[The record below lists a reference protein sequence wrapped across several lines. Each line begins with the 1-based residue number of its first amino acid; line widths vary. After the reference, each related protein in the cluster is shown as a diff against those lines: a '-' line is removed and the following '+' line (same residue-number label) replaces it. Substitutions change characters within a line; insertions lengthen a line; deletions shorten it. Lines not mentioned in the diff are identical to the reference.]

1 MVSQPPAPGR
11 AAVSGGVRLRL
22 LGAQS
27 PNESQQCGVKSIAFR
42 VLCHNAELLRTRV
55 LVPV

>member
-1 MVSQPPAPGR
+1 MGLSATGAWR
-11 AAVSGGVRLRL
+11 AAASGGVRVRL
-22 LGAQS
+22 LGVRVQKNRNKVGSKA
-27 PNESQQCGVKSIAFR
+27 IAFR